1 MGQLR
6 NATQCLETS
15 LRLVPNQPNLMAM
28 LGVIAQKNGDLPEAV
43 RQYQRASAL
52 QPADVQYLLLA
63 QALRLEGRLDEADAV
78 FQRVAHTSPNLAA
91 AQKTADSLL
100 AGK

>member
-1 MGQLR
+1 
-6 NATQCLETS
+6 
-15 LRLVPNQPNLMAM
+15 
-28 LGVIAQKNGDLPEAV
+28 
-43 RQYQRASAL
+43 
-52 QPADVQYLLLA
+52 LLLA

-91 AQKTADSLL
+91 AEKTAEALL

>member
-1 MGQLR
+1 MDRCFGSVDVDH
-6 NATQCLETS
+6 AP
-15 LRLVPNQPNLMAM
+15 RLDGKHHAR
-28 LGVIAQKNGDLPEAV
+28 G
-43 RQYQRASAL
+43 QYQRASAL